1 MERRKTMKTT
11 GWTVVL
17 AVAVAVLPGVAAA
30 GDHHAA
36 WSRFWGGRM
45 DHLSSYAGGRAC
57 SGRYP
62 AYRYAG
68 GRACSGRYPAYY
80 PYYGGYPYSGYP
92 CYRSG
97 WWQDLI
103 PFAISIP
110 QIFVDTPRVTV
121 QTPPIA
127 VYDRQVQ
134 IQGPP
139 VVVLRE
145 QQPAPQPQVIIL
157 EVRQPP
163 AQPQV
168 REEQEEEEPPPT
180 PSTVSSAPASRPAP
194 AATAAVPPAPA
205 PRPMLRPV
213 VPLPRPM
220 LPSPKELRL
229 LRRLQQSP
237 NKEDREDAAEDL
249 EDFRTPRVI
258 AALQMALLNDP
269 EKDVREQCAKTLG
282 KFGQLGAQTCLPAL
296 RAAEQTDRDRS
307 VRKAAAKAIERLLAA
322 N

>member
-30 GDHHAA
+30 GDHHEM
-36 WSRFWGGRM
+36 WDRFWGGRM
-45 DHLSSYAGGRAC
+45 NHLSPVRH
-57 SGRYP
+57 RYDRY
-62 AYRYAG
+62 YRYDRHDRRG
-68 GRACSGRYPAYY
+68 YTRY
-80 PYYGGYPYSGYP
+80 YSGHPY
-92 CYRSG
+92 CGDYGYRSCRTD
-97 WWQDLI
+97 WWRGLV
-103 PFAISIP
+103 PFALSIP
-110 QIFVDTPRVTV
+110 QIVVDTPRVQI